1 MRVILK
7 NVRLAFPKLFEATKA
22 DNNENSKKR
31 FGATLLI
38 APGSEND
45 KAIRA
50 AIQKEA
56 TEKWGAKAPAM
67 LKAMENNNTKYCYQD
82 GTIKSDKYEGFE
94 GMWALSANRNEEQ
107 GAPAVVDRDKSPLGP
122 ASGKPYAGCYVNASV
137 DIWAQTGQYMG
148 IRCTLVGIQFAG
160 DGDAFAGAPATADD
174 FDDLGESV
182 EDPLAAFA
190 G

>member
-7 NVRLAFPKLFEATKA
+7 NVRLAFPSLFEARKF
-22 DNNENSKKR
+22 DDKNPKKR
-31 FGATLLI
+31 YGATLLI
-38 APGSEND
+38 PPGSEND

-50 AIQKEA
+50 AIQREA
-56 TEKWGAKAPAM
+56 TEKWGQKAAVT
-67 LKAMENNNTKYCYQD
+67 LKSFEGSSNKYCYQD
-82 GTIKSDKYEGFE
+82 GILKSDQYEGFE

-137 DIWAQTGQYMG
+137 DIWAQTGQYTG
-148 IRCTLVGIQFAG
+148 VRCTLVGVQFAG

>member
-1 MRVILK
+1 MKVILK
-7 NVRLAFPKLFEATKA
+7 NVRLAFPEIFEPVDKFDSGNKRYSATP
-22 DNNENSKKR
+22 
-31 FGATLLI
+31 LVV
-38 APGSEND
+38 PGSEND

-56 TEKWGAKAPAM
+56 QEKWGAKAPAM
-67 LKAMENNNTKYCYQD
+67 LKSLEGNSNKYCYQD
-82 GTIKSDKYEGFE
+82 GALKADKYQGFE

-107 GAPAVVDRDKSPLGP
+107 GVVVVVDVNRAPLTKE
-122 ASGKPYAGCYVNASV
+122 SGKPYAGCYVNMSV
-137 DIWAQTGQYMG
+137 DIWAQIGQYPG
-148 IRCTLVGIQFAG
+148 IRCTLNGVQFVA